1 MIVFKLKQ
9 LLESKEK
16 SLYWLAEVTGVTYP
30 SLHKIINNKTSSIK
44 LHILEKICDA
54 LECNIS
60 DLLEIKKD

>member
-44 LHILEKICDA
+44 LDILEKICVA
-54 LECNIS
+54 LECDIS
-60 DLLEIKKD
+60 DLLEIKKN